1 MTITAEVSKR
11 IQDLRQQLNT
21 YSHQYYVLDEP
32 SVPDA
37 EYDRLYREL
46 ESIEKEFPDSVTAD
60 SPTQKVGAAPLASF
74 TQITHE
80 RPMLSLENA
89 MNETELVDFERKVR
103 DRLKTEIDASVALE
117 RSC

>member
-1 MTITAEVSKR
+1 MMITAEVSKR

-60 SPTQKVGAAPLASF
+60 SPTQKVGAPPLASF

-80 RPMLSLENA
+80 RPM
-89 MNETELVDFERKVR
+89 
-103 DRLKTEIDASVALE
+103 SVSYTHLTLPTNRE
-117 RSC
+117 V